1 LILRFGGPGLLI
13 PSFLWLATAGAVAS
27 DRVPRF
33 ESNAD
38 LVVLSASAVDDKGRP
53 VRDLRET
60 EFRVFE
66 EGKLQKLQHFSLG
79 QAEGA
84 RILLLVDASGSMD
97 SALKHTSSR
106 TAAGQILAALDSQDE
121 VALAGFDQKYW
132 GVVAFTRDRAAIRK
146 GFEELQPFGATALHD
161 ALDRA
166 AHDLAS
172 HGAGRRAVVVITDG
186 VDTASQ
192 AEADAVIARSRALD
206 VPIYAVNVVSPLDD
220 PDSEQFLGNEK
231 PADATR
237 GGAVLA
243 RYATLSG
250 GAAFTVSD
258 LGGLQKAAQT
268 IVGEL
273 KHQYRLGYDPPPGP
287 PGFRRIDV
295 RTTRKGVVVKARSGY
310 VPRS

>member
-1 LILRFGGPGLLI
+1 VLCRGLGLLI
-13 PSFLWLATAGAVAS
+13 PCLLLTAAPTAAS

-33 ESNAD
+33 SSSAD
-38 LVVLSASAVDDKGRP
+38 LVVLSASALDDKGRP
-53 VRDLRET
+53 VRDLRAT
-60 EFRVFE
+60 EFQVFE
-66 EGKLQKLQHFSLG
+66 EGRLQKLEHFSLG
-79 QAEGA
+79 RTEGA
-84 RILLLVDASGSMD
+84 RVLLLVDASGSMNG
-97 SALKHTSSR
+97 ALKTTSSR
-106 TAAGQILAALDSQDE
+106 TAAVQILAALDSQDE
-121 VALAGFDQKYW
+121 VALAGFDHKYW
-132 GVVAFTRDRAAIRK
+132 GVVAFTRDRAAIQK
-146 GFEELQPFGATALHD
+146 AFDELEPFGATALHD

-192 AEADAVIARSRALD
+192 AQADAVIARSRALD

-220 PDSEQFLGNEK
+220 PASETFLGGDQ
-231 PADATR
+231 PAAATS

-250 GAAFTVSD
+250 GAAFTVSN

-295 RTTRKGVVVKARSGY
+295 RTTRKGVVVKTRSGY